1 MPRSRDVRKL
11 LVPGCP
17 LSMNA
22 LWYRPMS
29 WMNEPQRVDARRT
42 LLVVALSVVVAAGA
56 CRSPGAPAPAAT
68 PAVSAPA
75 PVPTSTAFPF
85 EGFGASTRGGADGR
99 DLRVTDVS
107 TKALREVFSRARTGN
122 VTIHLPE
129 NAKIVLEKMLPQV
142 TGSGVTIEG
151 NGATI
156 DGSRLEQDVA
166 LLDIRGHDVI
176 VRNLRLRNGY
186 DNLRVKGPEAFN
198 VVIDHVSSTGARDD
212 GMTITHGAHDVTV
225 QYSYLAG
232 NTRGL
237 FSKYDGTHNVS
248 VHHTLL
254 QKNWMRSPLFDGTT
268 SVDMRN
274 VIVEDWG
281 LWGARFEGGASGNIV
296 ASLFTLSR
304 YATSIGG
311 KKNSAL
317 WLKNPAAVYAAD
329 NVFRD
334 QATTGTSGEAAAPHA
349 APTVQTSTVAEME
362 PVVRARAGC
371 LPRDNVDRA
380 YLGLRQGWK
389 VTESEPFRVRLE

>member
-1 MPRSRDVRKL
+1 MLIVL
-11 LVPGCP
+11 GFF
-17 LSMNA
+17 
-22 LWYRPMS
+22 
-29 WMNEPQRVDARRT
+29 
-42 LLVVALSVVVAAGA
+42 VAAGA
-56 CRSPGAPAPAAT
+56 CRSPSAPEPVAT
-68 PAVSAPA
+68 PAVRAAAPQ
-75 PVPTSTAFPF
+75 PTSTAVPL
-85 EGFGASTRGGADGR
+85 EGFGTSTRGGANGKIIK
-99 DLRVTDVS
+99 VTEAS
-107 TKALREVFSRARTGN
+107 TKVLREVFSKARVGN
-122 VTIHLPE
+122 VTIEFPT
-129 NAKIVLEKMLPQV
+129 NGKIVLEKMIPQV
-142 TGSGVTIEG
+142 TGSGITIEG

-156 DGSRLEQDVA
+156 DGRRLELDVA
-166 LLDIRGHDVI
+166 LLDIRGHDII

-186 DNLRVKGPEAFN
+186 DNLRVKGAGAFN

-237 FSKYDGTHNVS
+237 FSKYEGTHNVS
-248 VHHTLL
+248 VHHSLL

-281 LWGARFEGGASGNIV
+281 LWGARFEGGASGNVV
-296 ASLFTLSR
+296 ASLFVLSP

-317 WLKNPAAVYAAD
+317 WLENPAAVYAAD

-334 QATTGTSGEAAAPHA
+334 QAATGSSGTAASPHA
-349 APTVQTSTVAEME
+349 APPVQTSSVAAME
-362 PVVRARAGC
+362 DLVRARAGC